1 MKKFVITAKIR
12 EEKVEVYEEAPNIEH
27 LWNFVQHWE
36 PEDFGFQEP
45 DEWDLEI
52 ILANEDGSESI
63 ETLISARLT
72 PHGERC
78 YIPA

>member
-1 MKKFVITAKIR
+1 MKKFIITGKMG
-12 EEKVEVYEEAPNIEH
+12 EEKEQFTEEAPNMEY

-36 PEDFGFQEP
+36 PEDFGFEEP

-63 ETLISARLT
+63 ETLISARLS
-72 PHGERC
+72 PYGERC